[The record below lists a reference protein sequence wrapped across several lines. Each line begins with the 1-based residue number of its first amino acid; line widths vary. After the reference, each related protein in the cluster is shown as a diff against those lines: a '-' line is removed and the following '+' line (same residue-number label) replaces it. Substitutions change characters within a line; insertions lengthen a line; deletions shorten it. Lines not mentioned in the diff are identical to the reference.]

1 MTECNVKP
9 LTSVYDWLT
18 INFPLQCHCWTEHS
32 MISSHDNQI
41 SAAHIGFSFQVQSLP
56 SFLALVHVVFSNFCE
71 LRVVSFFNVCFRKNC
86 NKTFTEFGFC
96 IIKWIIKLHQPH
108 PIIAYYCQLK
118 ELLIIKQFLLVS
130 TKEMFREQC
139 GEFVHW

>member
-1 MTECNVKP
+1 MKKSPFETLDNREVVGLSVSVQYSSVWLND
-9 LTSVYDWLT
+9 SVYDWLT

-86 NKTFTEFGFC
+86 NETFTEFGFC
-96 IIKWIIKLHQPH
+96 IIKWIIKLHVWLWQ
-108 PIIAYYCQLK
+108 I
-118 ELLIIKQFLLVS
+118 
-130 TKEMFREQC
+130 T
-139 GEFVHW
+139 

>member
-1 MTECNVKP
+1 MKKSPFETLDNREVVGLSVSVQYSSVWLND
-9 LTSVYDWLT
+9 SVYDWLT

-96 IIKWIIKLHQPH
+96 IIKWIIKLHVWLWQ
-108 PIIAYYCQLK
+108 I
-118 ELLIIKQFLLVS
+118 
-130 TKEMFREQC
+130 T
-139 GEFVHW
+139 